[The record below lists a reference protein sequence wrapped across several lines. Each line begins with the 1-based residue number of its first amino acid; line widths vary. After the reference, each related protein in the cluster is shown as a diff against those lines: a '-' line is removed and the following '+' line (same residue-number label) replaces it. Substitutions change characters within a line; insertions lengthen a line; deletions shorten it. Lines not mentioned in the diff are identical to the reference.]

1 MKQTNKL
8 ITTNDIKT
16 LSSKLIIYSRYSMV
30 GYFAKAYKVVV
41 KQLHKQLTTTQE
53 HFIFIA
59 LLFVFVWVIIGG
71 VLI

>member
-8 ITTNDIKT
+8 ITTNNIDM
-16 LSSKLIIYSRYSMV
+16 LSYKLIRYNKHSMVDMIAIAYSRV
-30 GYFAKAYKVVV
+30 GKWL
-41 KQLHKQLTTTQE
+41 KQPITRTQE

-59 LLFVFVWVIIGG
+59 LLFVFVWVIVGG